1 MSLNV
6 SMEAHLARQR
16 TESRLS
22 SISPKPGNV
31 ESMVYLGEGNN
42 ELGPG
47 LR

>member
-6 SMEAHLARQR
+6 SMQVHLARQR

-22 SISPKPGNV
+22 SISSKPGNV
-31 ESMVYLGEGNN
+31 EGMEYLGEGNN
-42 ELGPG
+42 ELGRG